1 MRRHITKARAAL
13 LCLAPA
19 LVAWKAAT
27 SPFEVQPESRI
38 WVSGTSTVRGWE
50 CKATAFDASVESTA
64 PGAASAVLAGE
75 KAVGTVAVTIP
86 AAKLD
91 CSNGKMN
98 EHMLNA
104 LKAREN
110 PTIAFRLSSY
120 DLAKGAEGVQ
130 VRMSGSLTLGGVE
143 KPITLTAT
151 ATEGAKGTLHVI
163 GTHEL
168 RMTEFGLKPPTLML
182 GTMKVGDQVKVGF
195 DFLLKD

>member
-1 MRRHITKARAAL
+1 MRRHTSKARAAL

-27 SPFEVQPESRI
+27 APFEVQPESRI
-38 WVSGTSTVRGWE
+38 WVSGTSTVRSWE
-50 CKATAFDASVESTA
+50 CKATAFDATVESTA
-64 PGAASAVLAGE
+64 SGAASAVLAGE
-75 KAVGTVAVTIP
+75 KAVGAVSVTIP

-98 EHMLNA
+98 EHMQNA
-104 LKAREN
+104 LKVRDN

-120 DLAKGAEGVQ
+120 ELARGADGMQ
-130 VRMSGSLTLGGVE
+130 VRMNGSLTLGGVQ
-143 KPITLTAT
+143 KPVTLTAL
-151 ATEGAKGTLHVI
+151 ATEGAKGTLHVA
-163 GTHEL
+163 GTYEL
-168 RMTEFGLKPPTLML
+168 RMTDYGLKPPSLML